1 MNKRNLLL
9 FLLALSAFSISRI
22 YLFKSDKTPD
32 LTLLNAEALAES
44 ESGGN
49 KTGPGHIYLCCY
61 RAYEGDMPCE
71 VRCLECLNFPEYGEC
86 EEVVCIHDKD

>member
-49 KTGPGHIYLCCY
+49 KTVRVIFISVATGHMKATCH
-61 RAYEGDMPCE
+61 
-71 VRCLECLNFPEYGEC
+71 VRSGAWN
-86 EEVVCIHDKD
+86 V